1 MYFKCYYMSN
11 SGILSTPDG
20 TGASIEVNSSNII
33 DVNGTFK
40 FDYGF
45 IGIRSQIAEEKKLE
59 ELMLSGGI
67 NDENSGAFLSLK
79 TNTDTSLPGGFV
91 LGAKNNTPENMY
103 RIVGHTNGECHW
115 CNIALGILGYP
126 AQSYIDLELG
136 SSGSSITAPF
146 SGWFEF
152 STLEGLY
159 IQLYNKST
167 ANLWSQC
174 HSRETLDHLVAM
186 LPCSAGDIIQYYYDI
201 NSVRSFRLHLNKH
214 HDLYK

>member
-1 MYFKCYYMSN
+1 MSN

-33 DVNGTFK
+33 NVDGTFK

-45 IGIRSQIAEEKKLE
+45 IGIRSQIAEEEKLE

-91 LGAKNNTPENMY
+91 LGARNNTPENMY

-126 AQSYIDLELG
+126 SSSVIDLELG
-136 SSGSSITAPF
+136 SSGSRFTSPY
-146 SGWFEF
+146 SGWVEL
-152 STLEGLY
+152 SALGATSL
-159 IQLYNKST
+159 QLYNLSCNDFWASQKAEVDST
-167 ANLWSQC
+167 ISIY
-174 HSRETLDHLVAM
+174 
-186 LPCSAGDIIQYYYDI
+186 LPVSKGDVIQYYYLI
-201 NSVRSFRLHLNKH
+201 TTPRLFRLHINKH
-214 HDLYK
+214 HNVYK